1 MAVEQLLGAMPM
13 AQFVQ
18 NYWCKVPLA
27 IKDGAQAF
35 CELGHW
41 EMVEPILAQPGADVL
56 LARAGEPYGGSRPQS
71 LAEAKELHASGY
83 NLLVRHAERHDR
95 RLAELASS
103 FYDDFHAP
111 VDIHM
116 YFTPA
121 SQSGFG
127 WHYDGEDVFI
137 LQTAGV
143 KAYSL
148 RKNTVNPWPT
158 IETLPAD
165 MGFDR
170 EIMPVMKCTLGPGD
184 WLYIPAG
191 YWHVAS
197 ADADSISLAVGL
209 QTPTA
214 LDVLDLVRQ
223 RLLNSLRWRQR
234 LPVTGAATPHSAAE
248 LQSELQVLLS
258 ELADDL
264 RQQLCDA
271 SLTEQL
277 LHPAKDSSRQS
288 SESA

>member
-1 MAVEQLLGAMPM
+1 LAIEQLLGDIPT

-18 NYWCKVPLA
+18 NYWCKLPLA
-27 IKDGAQAF
+27 IKNGAQAF
-35 CELGHW
+35 CKLGRW
-41 EMVEPILAQPGADVL
+41 ETVEPILAQPGADVL
-56 LARAGEPYGGSRPQS
+56 LARAGEPYVGSRPQS
-71 LAEAKELHASGY
+71 LAEAKELHSSGY
-83 NLLVRHAERHDR
+83 TLLVRHAERHDR

-234 LPVTGAATPHSAAE
+234 LPVTGTACPCPPAE
-248 LQSELQVLLS
+248 LRSQLQSLLS

-264 RQQLCDA
+264 RQQLSDPD
-271 SLTEQL
+271 LTEQL
-277 LHPAKDSSRQS
+277 LDPGRNHSRQIGD
-288 SESA
+288 SA

>member
-1 MAVEQLLGAMPM
+1 MAIEQLLGGIPT

-18 NYWCKVPLA
+18 NYWCKLPLA
-27 IKDGAQAF
+27 IKNGAKAF
-35 CELGHW
+35 CELGRW
-41 EMVEPILAQPGADVL
+41 ETIDQVLPQRGADVL
-56 LARAGEPYGGSRPQS
+56 FARAGEPYVGSRPQS

-83 NLLVRHAERHDR
+83 TLLVRHAERHDR

-137 LQTAGV
+137 LQTAGA
-143 KAYSL
+143 KQYSL

-158 IETLPAD
+158 TETLPAD

-170 EIMPVMKCTLGPGD
+170 EIMPVMKCTLEPGD

-197 ADADSISLAVGL
+197 AEVDSISLAVGL

-234 LPVTGAATPHSAAE
+234 LPVTGAACPYPAAE
-248 LQSELQVLLS
+248 LRSQLQSLLS

-264 RQQLCDA
+264 RQQLCEA
-271 SLTEQL
+271 GLIEQL
-277 LHPAKDSSRQS
+277 LDPQRDRARQS
-288 SESA
+288 GDSA